1 MKELVNRKT
10 LFDVI
15 NVMEVC
21 MHRNEEFFN
30 SSYCHRRICEA
41 VDAFA
46 VNINSDLKDEETE
59 RFLDA
64 YFNYI
69 SHNYDI
75 SKLSVME
82 CGDLLRNN
90 EKFTPTELIIIL
102 TWLKQEYDNMMT
114 IPSVT
119 AYVIHYNSLKKG
131 DSLTIGYP
139 YKNGFK
145 KCINEDS
152 NEEVIPYRDV
162 IETIEFP
169 RNLMFMIFNN
179 FFKF

>member
-1 MKELVNRKT
+1 MKELVNRKN

-15 NVMEVC
+15 NLMEVH

-46 VNINSDLKDEETE
+46 ANINSDLKDEETE

-90 EKFTPTELIIIL
+90 EKFTPTELINIL

-119 AYVIHYNSLKKG
+119 AYVIHYKTLNKG
-131 DSLTIGYP
+131 ALFTVGYP

-145 KCINEDS
+145 KCTGKNNNEAD
-152 NEEVIPYRDV
+152 ILYKDV

-179 FFKF
+179 FLKF